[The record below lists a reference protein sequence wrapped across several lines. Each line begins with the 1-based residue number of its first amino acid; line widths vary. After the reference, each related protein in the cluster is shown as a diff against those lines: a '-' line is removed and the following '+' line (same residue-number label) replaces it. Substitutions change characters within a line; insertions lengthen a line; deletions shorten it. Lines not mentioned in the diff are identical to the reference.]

1 MNVVI
6 FKSDPLSYDQV
17 RALDKIFTDHGIQV
31 NVVSKFHPDSSEL
44 KADLYLILTPGKEL
58 ESKFFVRQCAS
69 HISKVDAMNPVILFD
84 HQLNSTFPVLF
95 NCLVKKGSLK
105 SRPVYGLPVSHL
117 DTSSLNS
124 GDLRVLIDLGMSGIA
139 QYFDYIISLSRTEEA
154 SQIVQAMVN
163 HGKQNFN
170 NEFIQSLSYFY
181 LPVSLQ
187 KGQLS
192 VFDPLTDP
200 QTIQKF
206 KNLNLSC
213 LDDSVTSLEELM
225 EACIYNDRVIHSVS
239 RHQELAFNYT
249 HGTKL

>member
-1 MNVVI
+1 MNIVI
-6 FKSDPLSYDQV
+6 FKSDPLSYDQIRV
-17 RALDKIFTDHGIQV
+17 LDKIFADHGVQV
-31 NVVSKFHPDSSEL
+31 NVVSEPHYDSIKL
-44 KADLYLILTPGKEL
+44 KADLYLILTPRKEL
-58 ESKFFVRQCAS
+58 DSKFFIRQCAS
-69 HISKVDAMNPVILFD
+69 HISKVDTMNPVILLD

-95 NCLVKKGSLK
+95 NCLVKMGSPK
-105 SRPVYGLPVSHL
+105 SRPIYGLPVSHPE
-117 DTSSLNS
+117 TFSLNS
-124 GDLRVLIDLGMSGIA
+124 ENLRVLIDLGMSGIA
-139 QYFDYIISLSRTEEA
+139 QYFDYIISLSRTEET
-154 SQIVQAMVN
+154 SQVVQAMVS

-170 NEFIQSLSYFY
+170 NEFIQNLAYFH
-181 LPVSLQ
+181 LPVSLH

-200 QTIQKF
+200 QTLRKF

-239 RHQELAFNYT
+239 RHQELAYNYT